1 MGSLDP
7 SYSFVKSFHH
17 SLGGD
22 GYDGSVTE
30 GGGCGV
36 DMMAVVMDVVLSL
49 LFIESHGCLLGY

>member
-30 GGGCGV
+30 GGV
-36 DMMAVVMDVVLSL
+36 SMMAVVLSL
-49 LFIESHGCLLGY
+49 LFIESHGCLLGYS